1 MQHGQKQGI
10 AWAIKIDAAYLLWP
24 TASQHNTAESLI
36 NATYYVT
43 DMDATI
49 EHLRKDIISLKRD
62 VALIKHILEENYE
75 LSEEALEALSKA
87 RETSESDYI
96 DLDEL

>member
-1 MQHGQKQGI
+1 
-10 AWAIKIDAAYLLWP
+10 
-24 TASQHNTAESLI
+24 
-36 NATYYVT
+36 
-43 DMDATI
+43 MDATI

-62 VALIKHILEENYE
+62 AALIKHILEENYE
-75 LSEEALEALSKA
+75 LSEEALESLSKA

>member
-1 MQHGQKQGI
+1 
-10 AWAIKIDAAYLLWP
+10 
-24 TASQHNTAESLI
+24 
-36 NATYYVT
+36 
-43 DMDATI
+43 MDATI

-75 LSEEALEALSKA
+75 LSKEALEALSKA

>member
-1 MQHGQKQGI
+1 
-10 AWAIKIDAAYLLWP
+10 
-24 TASQHNTAESLI
+24 
-36 NATYYVT
+36 
-43 DMDATI
+43 MDATI

-75 LSEEALEALSKA
+75 LSEEALDALSKA

>member
-1 MQHGQKQGI
+1 
-10 AWAIKIDAAYLLWP
+10 
-24 TASQHNTAESLI
+24 
-36 NATYYVT
+36 
-43 DMDATI
+43 MDATI
-49 EHLRKDIISLKRD
+49 ENLGKDIISLKRD

-75 LSEEALEALSKA
+75 LSEEALGPLSKA